1 MSKIQIAERTTATQL
16 FFLRGVFSNFY
27 PASFV
32 YKGVTFSNTEQA
44 FMWEKAVFFNDRES
58 ANKII
63 KEENPAKA
71 KKLGREVKNFDDS
84 KWSEVC
90 YEIMYKINYEKYF
103 QNTRLKNILLSTGDK
118 ILVEANGAPDNR
130 WSCGLYADN
139 DKILNESNW
148 TGTNYLGQILM
159 QIRQELK

>member
-1 MSKIQIAERTTATQL
+1 MIISERETETHL
-16 FFLRGVFSNFY
+16 YFLRGVLSNFEKCY
-27 PASFV
+27 IK
-32 YKGVTFSNTEQA
+32 YKGHLFATTEQA

-84 KWSEVC
+84 LWSKVC
-90 YEIMYKINYEKYF
+90 YDFMYKVNYEKYS
-103 QNTRLKNILLSTGDK
+103 QNTRLKNILLNTGDK
-118 ILVEANGAPDNR
+118 ILVEANPRDFR
-130 WSCGLYADN
+130 WSCGLEAN
-139 DKILNESNW
+139 DPNIENKKDWPGENL
-148 TGTNYLGQILM
+148 LGEVLM

>member
-1 MSKIQIAERTTATQL
+1 MIISERETDTHL
-16 FFLRGVFSNFY
+16 YFLRGVLSNFEKCY
-27 PASFV
+27 IKH
-32 YKGVTFSNTEQA
+32 KGHLFATTEQA
-44 FMWEKAVFFNDRES
+44 FMWEKAIFFNDHEN
-58 ANKII
+58 ANKIL

-84 KWSEVC
+84 KWSKVC

-103 QNTRLKNILLSTGDK
+103 QNTRLKNILLNTGDK